1 MTIGTKH
8 LLIDSSTGEQFQV
21 SNYEP
26 MIGMKINGVKDV
38 FKPIK
43 NDRDLDS
50 ELSRLQGTLA
60 DDKTADWKQRVNDL
74 QRLQYIAKVHAGV

>member
-1 MTIGTKH
+1 
-8 LLIDSSTGEQFQV
+8 
-21 SNYEP
+21 